1 MSEFLDLIVTIRLGH
16 SFVSFGSE
24 VGRLF
29 PIMVA
34 RLVLLS
40 GIPRAMEEE
49 EKNSAI
55 KRPEKRN
62 VISLHLPSS
71 LPV

>member
-1 MSEFLDLIVTIRLGH
+1 
-16 SFVSFGSE
+16 
-24 VGRLF
+24 
-29 PIMVA
+29 MVA